1 LKGLRHCFIALAMI
15 LAGGLAAPARAQ
27 VSIGGHAS
35 YTKADGADGTW
46 WGGAQLRIRFPGPF
60 GVEGLADYRRTTYS
74 AAGVDVLRIEQYP
87 VQASAMIFI
96 LSGPVQ
102 PYILGGGGWYFTRA
116 THLGPD
122 VSLGYKTEST
132 FGAHAGGGVDFR
144 IAKHVSIY
152 ADVRYVFLNV
162 SSIQGIEDRYH
173 NNPKAD
179 FWHGTTGLNFSF

>member
-1 LKGLRHCFIALAMI
+1 VKTPRLCSLALATI
-15 LAGGLAAPARAQ
+15 LACGLAAPARAQ

-35 YTKADGADGTW
+35 YTKSDGADGTW
-46 WGGAQLRIRFPGPF
+46 WGGAQLRIRFGPL

-74 AAGVDVLRIEQYP
+74 ALGVDVLRVEQYP

-102 PYILGGGGWYFTRA
+102 PYILGGGGWYFTRS

-122 VSLGYKTEST
+122 ALLGHTTEHK
-132 FGAHAGGGVDFR
+132 FGSHAGGGVDFR
-144 IAKHVSIY
+144 LAKHVSIH
-152 ADVRYVFLNV
+152 ADVRYVFLTV
-162 SSIQGIEDRYH
+162 SSVQDIKDRYH